1 MPDEPNSIIRV
12 YTPLVAVAAIV
23 LVVDQVT
30 KEWATGLDKCVDLVE
45 RPTVGFCLAHNEGMA
60 FSFGWGS
67 GPIIAGVAVLIVGAL
82 LFSARKVPLGSRL
95 LMGAIAG
102 GALGNVL
109 DRGFRAPAP
118 GSTNSGFM
126 SGAVVDFLYSSFWA
140 TFNIADT
147 AIVVGGLLLAVA
159 LWRLP
164 DPETDPDVASPDGVL
179 NTGASAPDADTD
191 TSTITP

>member
-1 MPDEPNSIIRV
+1 MPDEPKSIIRV
-12 YTPLVAVAAIV
+12 YAPLIAVAAAV

-30 KEWATGLDKCVDLVE
+30 KAWATGLDLCSSLVE

-67 GPIIAGVAVLIVGAL
+67 GPIIAGIAVAIVGAL
-82 LFSARKVPLGSRL
+82 LVSARKVPMGSRL

-102 GALGNVL
+102 GAIGNVL
-109 DRGFRAPAP
+109 DRAFRAPAP

-140 TFNIADT
+140 TFNIADS

-164 DPETDPDVASPDGVL
+164 DPETEPDVASPDGGL
-179 NTGASAPDADTD
+179 DTGAPAPEADSD